1 MMRFYDEALLKKDPA
16 MNHGREYRQ
25 CAISVMDTISDPD
38 ITFDSDGVCNY
49 YHEYR
54 KVESE
59 QVFKGAEGRRK
70 LEEAVEAIR
79 KSGSGKSYDCILG
92 LSGGADS
99 SYLALLAKRHGL
111 RPLVVHFDYGWN
123 LELAVNNIQ
132 NIVTRLGYDLHT
144 IVMDWEE
151 MKSLQRSYYRSS
163 VLDLDVPADH
173 MIFGSLYRT
182 AAKYGIKHILSGK
195 NVVTEAVLPRS
206 WNYDKFDLVNLR
218 NIHRRFENTP
228 LRKLP
233 TLGIWQFGRFHALH
247 RLEIVE
253 LLNFVEYDK
262 QQVKEAIKSELG
274 WKDYGGKHY
283 ENVFTRFYQG
293 YVLPVKFGIDK
304 RKAHLSNLIFS
315 GQMTKEQALQELAQP
330 PCDEAVVR
338 EDLEYVSKKLGFSE
352 QELLSL
358 INQPNRSHLEFG
370 TDAFQKK
377 VYYGVF
383 KLASPVTKTL
393 KALKILR

>member
-1 MMRFYDEALLKKDPA
+1 MRFYDEALLKKDPA
-16 MNHGREYRQ
+16 MNHGRDYRQ
-25 CAISVMDTISDPD
+25 CAISVMDTIADPD
-38 ITFDSDGVCNY
+38 IAFDPDGVCNY

-54 KVESE
+54 RVEAE
-59 QVFKGAEGRRK
+59 QVFKGDEGRRK
-70 LEEAVEAIR
+70 LEEAVESIR
-79 KSGSGKSYDCILG
+79 KSGEGKPYDCILG

-253 LLNFVEYDK
+253 LLNYVEYDK
-262 QQVKEAIKSELG
+262 QKVKETIKSELG

-304 RKAHLSNLIFS
+304 RKAHLSNLIYS
-315 GQMTKEQALQELAQP
+315 GQITKEQALQELAQP

-352 QELLSL
+352 EELLAL

-377 VYYGVF
+377 VYYGMF
-383 KLASPVTKTL
+383 KIASPVTKTL